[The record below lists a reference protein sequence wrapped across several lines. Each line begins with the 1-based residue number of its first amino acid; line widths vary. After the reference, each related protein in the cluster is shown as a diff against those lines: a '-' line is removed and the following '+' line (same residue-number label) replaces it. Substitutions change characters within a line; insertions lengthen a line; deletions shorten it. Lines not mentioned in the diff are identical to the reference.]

1 MFRFLVSPPRQEFF
15 ISSNRSKVTNMNQNE
30 LKKAVAQEAVKYV
43 KPNSVLGVGTGSTVN
58 CFIDALA
65 PIKDQIKAA
74 VSSSEAT
81 TARLKDLGIKVISL
95 NDVDHLDIYIDG
107 ADEINENMEM
117 IKGGGGALT
126 REKIV
131 ASVSKQFICIVD
143 ESKVV
148 KELGR
153 FPLPIEVIPMAKE
166 SIFRKLKDLGFEP
179 VHRDFTTDN
188 GNCIIDVKGMNIT
201 NAREWEEKINNWVG
215 VVTVGIFA
223 NRKADVLLIGTEN
236 GVKTVK

>member
-1 MFRFLVSPPRQEFF
+1 
-15 ISSNRSKVTNMNQNE
+15 MNQNE

-43 KPNSVLGVGTGSTVN
+43 QPNSILGVGTGSTVN

-81 TARLKDLGIKVISL
+81 TARLKELGIKVIIL
-95 NDVDHLDIYIDG
+95 NEVDHLDIYIDG

-148 KELGR
+148 KQLGK

-166 SIFRKLKDLGFEP
+166 AIFRKLQALGFEP

-188 GNCIIDVKGMNIT
+188 GNKIIDVKGMNIT
-201 NAREWEEKINNWVG
+201 NAKEWEEKINNWVG
-215 VVTVGIFA
+215 VVTVGLFA
-223 NRKADVLLIGTEN
+223 NRGADVLLVGTEN
-236 GVKTVK
+236 GVKTIK

>member
-1 MFRFLVSPPRQEFF
+1 
-15 ISSNRSKVTNMNQNE
+15 MNQNE

-43 KPNSVLGVGTGSTVN
+43 QPNSILGVGTGSTVN

-81 TARLKDLGIKVISL
+81 TARLKELGIKVISL
-95 NDVDHLDIYIDG
+95 NEVDHLDIYIDG

-148 KELGR
+148 KQLGK

-166 SIFRKLKDLGFEP
+166 AIFRQLPALGFEP

-188 GNCIIDVKGMNIT
+188 GNKIIDVKGMNIT
-201 NAREWEEKINNWVG
+201 NAKEWEEKINNWVG
-215 VVTVGIFA
+215 VVTVGLFA
-223 NRKADVLLIGTEN
+223 NRGADVLLVGTEN
-236 GVKTVK
+236 GVKTIK